1 MLFSEFC
8 KECTDKRILTRLLPL
23 RWLPHMSI
31 GKGYRAIGTI
41 ELRPLE
47 RHREDGREGKM
58 PRRNLGKRWLDRE
71 TQRTAGTS
79 GIEKGQG
86 KTWVYGEKRM
96 TGEIKR

>member
-1 MLFSEFC
+1 
-8 KECTDKRILTRLLPL
+8 
-23 RWLPHMSI
+23 MSI

>member
-31 GKGYRAIGTI
+31 GKRYWAIGTI
-41 ELRPLE
+41 ELRPLG
-47 RHREDGREGKM
+47 RHREDGREGEM

-71 TQRTAGTS
+71 TQRTAGTEAT
-79 GIEKGQG
+79 GKGQG
-86 KTWVYGEKRM
+86 KT
-96 TGEIKR
+96 